1 MGVAECRT
9 WKQLVLQ
16 DEQAEEIVA
25 RVRAEVKDSKP
36 RPDKSMRCAP
46 ESPSQPRRRDTLTKE
61 VKSPPKPSKS
71 EEEWLLARHVLI
83 NHIPSRMSTWPCCL
97 SYSKRVT
104 YSNFQRSDALKRGK
118 TDDPTYYLY
127 HMMLGHPT
135 KNCYI
140 FKDVLQ
146 ALVDA
151 EVLKLRPEQKKVT
164 ANMTATHRFNLDE
177 ISH

>member
-1 MGVAECRT
+1 
-9 WKQLVLQ
+9 
-16 DEQAEEIVA
+16 
-25 RVRAEVKDSKP
+25 
-36 RPDKSMRCAP
+36 
-46 ESPSQPRRRDTLTKE
+46 
-61 VKSPPKPSKS
+61 
-71 EEEWLLARHVLI
+71 
-83 NHIPSRMSTWPCCL
+83 MSTWPCCL

-151 EVLKLRPEQKKVT
+151 EVVKLRPEQKKVT
-164 ANMTATHRFNLDE
+164 TNMTATSPIQFGRNLPLAPTE
-177 ISH
+177 VILIPKRN